1 MMARL
6 GRIFL
11 AGLAALLPAL
21 LTLWLTIWLIV
32 TAESGLGTLVRWVV
46 PDDYYIPGTGVLL
59 AIGLVFAMGLLTRT
73 TPVRQIL
80 GLGGAIMDRIPLVKT
95 VYGAFR
101 DLMQF
106 IAGDKTN
113 QFDKVV
119 MVRPSNNDDVEL
131 IGFVTREDFTG
142 LPEGI
147 GGEDKVAVYM
157 PMSYQVGGYTLFLPR
172 ERVRPIDMS
181 MEDAMRMALTAGMSV
196 KRDEL
201 G

>member
-1 MMARL
+1 MAKL

-11 AGLAALLPAL
+11 AGLAALLPAVV
-21 LTLWLTIWLIV
+21 TLWLAIWLIV
-32 TAESGLGTLVRWVV
+32 TAESGLGWVARWVI
-46 PDDYYIPGTGVLL
+46 PDDYYIPGTGVVL
-59 AIGLVFAMGLLTRT
+59 AIALVFAIGLLTRT
-73 TPVRQIL
+73 EPIRQL
-80 GLGGAIMDRIPLVKT
+80 FGLGGAIMDRIPLVKT

-106 IAGDKTN
+106 IAGDKRN

-119 MVRPSNNDDVEL
+119 MVRPGPDPDIEL
-131 IGFVTREDFTG
+131 IGFVTREDFSG
-142 LPEGI
+142 VPEGI
-147 GGEDKVAVYM
+147 GGEDRVAVYM

-172 ERVRPIDMS
+172 ERVRPVDIS

-196 KRDEL
+196 KRDDL